1 MTDGERPSDP
11 GSGQPAPEEGDPARP
26 APEPAITAARPPAG
40 SEPRPWIE
48 RLGLAA
54 IAAVM
59 AALLTF
65 MAIAAWVG
73 GEGILAAM
81 SASGAILTAGV
92 GLLTLVRG

>member
-1 MTDGERPSDP
+1 MTDGERPAS
-11 GSGQPAPEEGDPARP
+11 PAPDEP
-26 APEPAITAARPPAG
+26 APDHVAPTAVGMPAAR